1 MPRAPNV
8 ISNFVV
14 SLFLDRFANP
24 GRDIIEDFVPSNTLP
39 FSFTTFSR
47 TLQRV
52 ENTIRV
58 VDLVDRRWTL
68 RTISTTASGVI
79 GIAFKLADLIRIFV
93 DVCRQSARA
102 FTIET
107 CRWNNRIVPFHTFGM
122 LGRLVLRPVIPL
134 FYRWKIGKFSLASEP
149 D

>member
-1 MPRAPNV
+1 MTIPDVVTKTGSRGADIGVTVVVVDTPRLQNTVGIPFMSWASNV

-14 SLFLDRFANP
+14 SLFLDRFANS

-58 VDLVDRRWTL
+58 VDLVDRRWTF
-68 RTISTTASGVI
+68 RTISTATSGVI
-79 GIAFKLADLIRIFV
+79 GITFEFADLIRIFV
-93 DVCRQSARA
+93 DVCRQPTRA

-107 CRWNNRIVPFHTFGM
+107 GRGNN
-122 LGRLVLRPVIPL
+122 
-134 FYRWKIGKFSLASEP
+134 
-149 D
+149 